1 MFFFLWD
8 NVIWNLL
15 NSGPIGLSVMVVL
28 SEGYLPNLEKH
39 AIELAFGIAPKTFH
53 RYVGDCHA
61 RIESRSNASEFL
73 DFLNSQDQ

>member
-1 MFFFLWD
+1 
-8 NVIWNLL
+8 
-15 NSGPIGLSVMVVL
+15 MVVL